1 MSILNISFT
10 GIQQAPAIGRAL
22 SELILDANYS
32 SIKLRRFNFERIIN
46 DEYVLE
52 RNIVWTQNALY
63 HGNTL
68 QWDKA
73 TLDKVWTSLKVSS
86 HCFATRLLFQLA
98 TQKIHS
104 VTQVR
109 IFMVS
114 FYSKYVVRILKTGK
128 FLIKNRW
135 NFTAH
140 VSAYSGGQIFSKVF

>member
-1 MSILNISFT
+1 MSTLNISFT

-104 VTQVR
+104 VTQGR
-109 IFMVS
+109 ILVL